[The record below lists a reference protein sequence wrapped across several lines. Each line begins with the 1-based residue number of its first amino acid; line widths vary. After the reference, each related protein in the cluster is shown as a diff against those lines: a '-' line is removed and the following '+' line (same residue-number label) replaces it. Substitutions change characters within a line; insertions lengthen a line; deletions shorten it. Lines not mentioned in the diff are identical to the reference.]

1 MTFYFIARDLWIL
14 IIRTATDTKMVGEYL
29 MFFQNNTRSKFTI
42 AKKLRALLF
51 HRFNQ
56 PRVH

>member
-29 MFFQNNTRSKFTI
+29 MFFQNDTRSKFTI
-42 AKKLRALLF
+42 AK
-51 HRFNQ
+51 N
-56 PRVH
+56 